1 MLMITTWNEAVMV
14 VLALMLPILMVAGVA
29 PG

>member
-1 MLMITTWNEAVMV
+1 MITTWNEAVMV

-29 PG
+29 PVE

>member
-1 MLMITTWNEAVMV
+1 MITTWNEAVMV

-29 PG
+29 LVE